1 MRKSVVWLSAAF
13 VASSATAMWLWHEL
27 RAERFRSADLT
38 AQLNARPAVDGN
50 AISSTVIET
59 PPAPVSAA
67 SQAEASSPPASRPR
81 DPKQVSSQAQWQEYQ
96 RRLLANPRYLDE
108 RRAQRRLELAAR
120 REEAMRLLGFTAEE
134 ADGVINLWVENEIR
148 SEIRQT
154 SNVDAS
160 DLEALRTRI
169 AAEERANLEALQ
181 KLLGEK
187 KAEQWRDYFST
198 LGTRNRVNQLQGQ
211 LSGAEM
217 LRDDQIEPLISAIH
231 TEVMQMRREVRDF
244 RESLDWQ
251 TDQAKS
257 QQQSQEHEIELM
269 IGTQE
274 RIRASTAG
282 ILSRAQ
288 LEKLDAMLAR
298 EIEARRSNLR
308 MQRVYSKI
316 DAANAAS
323 SAN

>member
-1 MRKSVVWLSAAF
+1 MRKSVVLLSAAF
-13 VASSATAMWLWHEL
+13 VASSATAIWLWHEL
-27 RAERFRSADLT
+27 RAERLHTARLT
-38 AQLNARPAVDGN
+38 SQLQARPAND
-50 AISSTVIET
+50 
-59 PPAPVSAA
+59 APGV
-67 SQAEASSPPASRPR
+67 SPPAIEAVPAATAQRLADTNPPPAKPEKPR
-81 DPKQVSSQAQWQEYQ
+81 QVSAQNWHEYQ

-120 REEAMRLLGFTAEE
+120 RDEVMRLLGFTAEE
-134 ADGVINLWVENEIR
+134 ADGVINLWVESEIR

-154 SNVDAS
+154 SAIDTS
-160 DLEALRTRI
+160 DLEALRARN

-181 KLLGEK
+181 KLLGDK

-198 LGTRNRVNQLQGQ
+198 LGTRNRVTQLQGQ
-211 LSGAEM
+211 LTGAEM
-217 LRDDQIEPLISAIH
+217 LRDDQVEPLVSAIH

-269 IGTQE
+269 IATQD
-274 RIRASTAG
+274 RIRASTAA

-288 LEKLDAMLAR
+288 QERLDAMLAR

-323 SAN
+323 SPN